1 MWTQANYEAA
11 AFPKGWQDMQIWK
24 GHIADIKPGESI
36 TDQILDPNNTDI
48 EDGTFAEK
56 NKEMLND
63 IARAI
68 KIKELIKETAARSDI
83 RGSERFGPPIV
94 VNAPKSNTSVAN
106 SITQAELSS
115 QNEENTVKVLSIHG
129 LVVYWVWH

>member
-1 MWTQANYEAA
+1 
-11 AFPKGWQDMQIWK
+11 MQIWK
-24 GHIADIKPGESI
+24 GHIADIKPGENI

-48 EDGTFAEK
+48 EDSTFVEK
-56 NKEMLND
+56 NREMLSN
-63 IARAI
+63 IARAV

-115 QNEENTVKVLSIHG
+115 QNEDYTQRALMSYATRFSGLGRG
-129 LVVYWVWH
+129 LVGF